1 MKIKFKVLL
10 VLLVTL
16 YFQHGWSQTT
26 DQDSTQK
33 KFYYEQG
40 LNCTQFVKQYLS
52 FNEGLISNMPYLLTG
67 NVGYRKFGFRYGANY
82 QISQTKNT
90 SEGSSTSGNVTS
102 VSQPTTNENNLM
114 AMDLRAGLYYR
125 KTYFKRLSISYGL
138 DFLIAN
144 QEIKTKTQ
152 GSVVSG
158 STTTVTVSETKSN
171 STGIG
176 YGPAIALNFKVWKNL
191 LLGTE
196 AALYYISG
204 TSSQEGSSNSTST
217 TNLGGVNTST
227 FLIQT
232 SKSKG
237 SFGNTEL
244 RIPLTLFLYI
254 RI

>member
-1 MKIKFKVLL
+1 
-10 VLLVTL
+10 
-16 YFQHGWSQTT
+16 
-26 DQDSTQK
+26 
-33 KFYYEQG
+33 
-40 LNCTQFVKQYLS
+40 
-52 FNEGLISNMPYLLTG
+52 
-67 NVGYRKFGFRYGANY
+67 
-82 QISQTKNT
+82 
-90 SEGSSTSGNVTS
+90 
-102 VSQPTTNENNLM
+102 
-114 AMDLRAGLYYR
+114 MDLRAGLYFR

-144 QEIKTKTQ
+144 QEIRTKTQ

-158 STTTVTVSETKSN
+158 STTTVTVSETKST

-176 YGPAIALNFKVWKNL
+176 YGPALALNFKVWKNL
-191 LLGTE
+191 LIGTE

-204 TSSQEGSSNSTST
+204 TSTQEGSSNSTST
-217 TNLGGVNTST
+217 TNLGGVNSST

-254 RI
+254 KI